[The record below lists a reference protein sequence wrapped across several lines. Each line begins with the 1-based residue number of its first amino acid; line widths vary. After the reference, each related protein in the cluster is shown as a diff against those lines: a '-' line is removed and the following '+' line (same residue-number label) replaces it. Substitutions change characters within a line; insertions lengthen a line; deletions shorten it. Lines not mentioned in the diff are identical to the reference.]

1 MEAARKNRMK
11 AVSHRQAVRFISAPF
26 DICVNLSPRRVENL
40 SCSSHIQAADLVGR
54 LLQFYSDLFLVLF
67 VFQIAHGK
75 GCAESGDMSSRFAF
89 DRHRDGN
96 QTRGAVFVIHC
107 KTRAAHLSDDSED
120 LLYGLRLES
129 GPRFEIAS
137 L

>member
-1 MEAARKNRMK
+1 MEAARKTRIK

-26 DICVNLSPRRVENL
+26 DICLNPSPCRVENL
-40 SCSSHIQAADLVGR
+40 SGSSHIQAADLVGR
-54 LLQFYSDLFLVLF
+54 LLQFYSDIFLVLF

-75 GCAESGDMSSRFAF
+75 GRAESGAMSSRFAPA
-89 DRHRDGN
+89 RPRDGN

-120 LLYGLRLES
+120 FLYGLRLGS
-129 GPRFEIAS
+129 GPRF
-137 L
+137 